1 MTEFW
6 KWFLIIGGGLIFFIS
21 VLDSAIRGFKYF
33 KTGRKTAGDHFS
45 NRVKSVIAE
54 DRHANC
60 PWYLNSE
67 RDAKARE
74 REVQLLKEAVI
85 AELQP
90 IKQDISEIKDLTK
103 RLHHSQMTDLQIKLN
118 HLYHDKFDKK
128 GILTKAEQ
136 SNWDKWFSDYTS
148 LGGNSDIKRMD
159 EIIQSARREMT
170 LEKTRKNKEEDSGSE
185 N

>member
-6 KWFLIIGGGLIFFIS
+6 KWFLIIGGGMIFFIS
-21 VLDSAIRGFKYF
+21 VLDSAIRGFKYL

-54 DRHANC
+54 DRHINC

-67 RDAKARE
+67 RDAKARD

-90 IKQDISEIKDLTK
+90 IKQDIAEIKDLTK
-103 RLHHSQMTDLQIKLN
+103 RLHHSQMTDLQIKLY
-118 HLYHDKFDKK
+118 HLYQEKFDKK

-136 SNWDKWFSDYTS
+136 SNWDKWFSDYTL

-159 EIIQSARREMT
+159 EIIQSARKEMT
-170 LEKTRKNKEEDSGSE
+170 LEKTRKNKEEASGSE